1 MRRILLCIIISIGF
15 FSGLRAQQVPIPDNY
30 LINPV
35 IVSPAFSGKYF
46 PFQAYV
52 THRSEWTGLSGAP
65 VIGNISI
72 DGKLGKK
79 MGIGGNILLN
89 KAGIYRNFTVNL
101 NYAFHL
107 QVAKDH
113 FLSFGITGAFYQNSV
128 DLSDLVVSDPYD
140 PMILNHDKTTESYFN
155 VGASLL
161 YNWKDFNFCIA
172 FPMMINN
179 KSLYSDTL
187 YDNVLTMNRNWM
199 IYGNYSIFLAK
210 DWKLK
215 IDLLFRQAQ
224 HMPWTFDISTAVR
237 YADSY
242 WLGVLYRKNNI
253 IGIQVGLALVKTIVL
268 NYTYEFSGSSMD
280 GKSGGTHEITL
291 GCRIGSPAASKSN
304 SALKINEYDR

>member
-1 MRRILLCIIISIGF
+1 MRRILFCIIMVFGI
-15 FSGLRAQQVPIPDNY
+15 FSGLHAQQVPVPDNY

-35 IVSPAFSGKYF
+35 TLSPAFSGKYV

-52 THRSEWTGLSGAP
+52 THRSEWTGIDGA

-79 MGIGGNILLN
+79 MGIGGNIMLD
-89 KAGIYRNFTVNL
+89 KAGIYRNFTLNL
-101 NYAFHL
+101 NYAYHL
-107 QVAKDH
+107 QIAKDH
-113 FLSFGITGAFYQNSV
+113 FLSFGITGVFYQNSV
-128 DLSDLVVSDPYD
+128 DLSNLIVSDPYD
-140 PMILNHDKTTESYFN
+140 PMIVNRDKTIESYFN

-161 YNWKDFNFCIA
+161 YNWKDLNFCIA

-199 IYGNYSIFLAK
+199 IYGNYSIFLAE

-215 IDLLFRQAQ
+215 FDLLLRQPH
-224 HMPWTFDISTAVR
+224 HMPWTFDVNATVR

-242 WLGVLYRKNNI
+242 WLGFLYRKNNI
-253 IGIQVGLALVKTIVL
+253 IGVNVGLAIVRAIVL

-291 GCRIGSPAASKSN
+291 GCRIGSPARAKSN
-304 SALKINEYDR
+304 PALKIKEYDR